1 MRVTIPQAQ
10 HRAQDDLQCNA
21 MPFARSI
28 DEVVDALTVIIE
40 QARGEHSRLGYFP
53 ALYRRVTRAV
63 RDGIAQGRFQDG
75 ARMER
80 LDVVFA
86 NRYLAAYDEW
96 RAGQAVSRC
105 WLLAFQAAGRA
116 DRTIIQHLLLGMNA
130 HINLDLAVAAAEV
143 APGPAIATLQG
154 DFQEINQI
162 LNEQVDGVQDAIA
175 SVSPL
180 MWMLDTVGGRHEERM
195 VEFSMAKARDAAWM
209 QAKFFAGLGTGEKP
223 AAIGAVDTGITVIG
237 AGVLDPPEFLMR
249 ATIRM
254 VVKSEAQD
262 VVRIIDALQ

>member
-1 MRVTIPQAQ
+1 
-10 HRAQDDLQCNA
+10 

-63 RDGIAQGRFQDG
+63 REGIAQGRFQDG

-86 NRYLAAYDEW
+86 NRYLAAYDGW

-105 WLLAFQAAGRA
+105 WALAFQASGRT

-143 APGPAIATLQG
+143 APGPAIATLQS

-209 QAKFFAGLGTGEKP
+209 QAKFFAGLGTGEKA

-254 VVKSEAQD
+254 VVNSEAQD

>member
-1 MRVTIPQAQ
+1 
-10 HRAQDDLQCNA
+10 
-21 MPFARSI
+21 
-28 DEVVDALTVIIE
+28 
-40 QARGEHSRLGYFP
+40 
-53 ALYRRVTRAV
+53 
-63 RDGIAQGRFQDG
+63 
-75 ARMER
+75 
-80 LDVVFA
+80 
-86 NRYLAAYDEW
+86 
-96 RAGQAVSRC
+96 
-105 WLLAFQAAGRA
+105 
-116 DRTIIQHLLLGMNA
+116 
-130 HINLDLAVAAAEV
+130 
-143 APGPAIATLQG
+143 
-154 DFQEINQI
+154 
-162 LNEQVDGVQDAIA
+162 
-175 SVSPL
+175 

>member
-1 MRVTIPQAQ
+1 
-10 HRAQDDLQCNA
+10 
-21 MPFARSI
+21 MPLAGTI

-63 RDGIAQGRFQDG
+63 RDGISQGRFQDG
-75 ARMER
+75 ARMEK

-86 NRYLAAYDEW
+86 NRYLAAYEGW

-105 WLLAFQAAGRA
+105 WALAFNAAGRT

-130 HINLDLAVAAAEV
+130 HINLDLAVAAAQV
-143 APGPAIATLQG
+143 APGAAIATLQN
-154 DFQEINQI
+154 DFQEINRI

-195 VEFSMAKARDAAWM
+195 VEFSMAKGRDAAWI
-209 QAKFFAGLGTGEKP
+209 QAKMMAGLDAGEQ
-223 AAIGAVDTGITVIG
+223 AVAIGFVDRGITVVG
-237 AGVLDPPEFLMR
+237 AGVLDPPGYLMR
-249 ATIRM
+249 ATIRT
-254 VVKSEAQD
+254 VVRSEAQD

>member
-1 MRVTIPQAQ
+1 MRATIAQAR
-10 HRAQDDLQCNA
+10 HRAQDDLQCNS
-21 MPFARSI
+21 MPLAGTI
-28 DEVVDALTVIIE
+28 DQVVEALTDIIE
-40 QARGEHSRLGYFP
+40 QSRADRSRLGYFP

-63 RDGIAQGRFQDG
+63 RDGIAQGRFQNG
-75 ARMER
+75 ARMEH

-86 NRYLAAYDEW
+86 NRYLAAYDGW
-96 RAGQAVSRC
+96 RAGQPVSRC
-105 WLLAFQAAGRA
+105 WALAFGAAART

-143 APGPAIATLQG
+143 APGPAIAMLQT

-162 LNEQVDGVQDAIA
+162 LNEQVDGVQNAIA

-209 QAKFFAGLGTGEKP
+209 QANLLAGLGAEEK
-223 AAIGAVDTGITVIG
+223 AVAIGAVDTGITVIG
-237 AGVLDPPEFLMR
+237 AGVLDPPEYLMR

-254 VVKSEAQD
+254 VVRSESPD